1 MPRPTPEH
9 SAAEPQPKWH
19 GHPGRDRFTGWK
31 PVPQSL
37 CRHRRVSGRVVPRGR
52 AATKLWHGHPGRDRF
67 TGWKPVP
74 QSRCRHRRVSGRVVP
89 RGRAATKVWHGHPGR
104 DRFTGWKPVPQKS
117 SRAAKK
123 LANSSTGQIIRRGGG
138 LIVAP
143 AGKRCAAG
151 ENRKKDV
158 KSDERSRNVYENK
171 GSTVPFVRK

>member
-52 AATKLWHGHPGRDRF
+52 AATAL
-67 TGWKPVP
+67 
-74 QSRCRHRRVSGRVVP
+74 
-89 RGRAATKVWHGHPGR
+89 WHGHPGR

-117 SRAAKK
+117 SRAAKN
-123 LANSSTGQIIRRGGG
+123 LGNSSTGQIIRRGRG

-143 AGKRCAAG
+143 TGKRCTAG

-171 GSTVPFVRK
+171 GSTYHLSENKATFLHNFHAFYTNKPVFRRVLQKPTAFLPLFEPAE